1 MEQIMI
7 NHYVHFSR
15 LVQGFWRANE
25 WKMTAK
31 ELNYFINELVERG
44 ITTMDHA
51 DIYGDYQ
58 CESLFGNALDLSPE
72 LRNKIQI
79 VTKCGIILPS
89 KQFDFTNGHRYDLS
103 SKHIVKSIEQSLINL
118 NVDYLDSILIH
129 RPSPLMDP
137 EQVADALTKLVK
149 QGKLKSFGVSNFNH
163 SQYQLLNQYIMK
175 ERLHISI
182 NQLELSPYHVDSLQD
197 GTMDSMYQH
206 HVQIMAWS
214 PFAGGKIFDKEDIK
228 AQRIM
233 KVVQSIADKYGVS
246 DTAVMIAWLVKIP
259 HRIMPILGTSQL
271 KRIDQAI
278 EGLQLNLDDQS
289 WFDIYTAIIGQDI
302 P

>member
-79 VTKCGIILPS
+79 VTKCVSFCLLSNLIL
-89 KQFDFTNGHRYDLS
+89 Q
-103 SKHIVKSIEQSLINL
+103 
-118 NVDYLDSILIH
+118 
-129 RPSPLMDP
+129 MD
-137 EQVADALTKLVK
+137 
-149 QGKLKSFGVSNFNH
+149 
-163 SQYQLLNQYIMK
+163 I
-175 ERLHISI
+175 
-182 NQLELSPYHVDSLQD
+182 
-197 GTMDSMYQH
+197 
-206 HVQIMAWS
+206 
-214 PFAGGKIFDKEDIK
+214 
-228 AQRIM
+228 
-233 KVVQSIADKYGVS
+233 
-246 DTAVMIAWLVKIP
+246 VMI
-259 HRIMPILGTSQL
+259 
-271 KRIDQAI
+271 
-278 EGLQLNLDDQS
+278 
-289 WFDIYTAIIGQDI
+289 
-302 P
+302 

>member
-72 LRNKIQI
+72 LEIKFKLLRNANYFAF
-79 VTKCGIILPS
+79 

-103 SKHIVKSIEQSLINL
+103 SKHIVKSVEQSLINL
-118 NVDYLDSILIH
+118 NVDYLDSLLIH
-129 RPSPLMDP
+129 RPSPLM
-137 EQVADALTKLVK
+137 QLYNKL
-149 QGKLKSFGVSNFNH
+149 LMH
-163 SQYQLLNQYIMK
+163 
-175 ERLHISI
+175 
-182 NQLELSPYHVDSLQD
+182 
-197 GTMDSMYQH
+197 
-206 HVQIMAWS
+206 
-214 PFAGGKIFDKEDIK
+214 
-228 AQRIM
+228 
-233 KVVQSIADKYGVS
+233 
-246 DTAVMIAWLVKIP
+246 
-259 HRIMPILGTSQL
+259 
-271 KRIDQAI
+271 
-278 EGLQLNLDDQS
+278 
-289 WFDIYTAIIGQDI
+289 
-302 P
+302 